1 MTRIGATIEGM
12 TSSSAITA
20 TFCATLVD
28 EWIRCGVQHAVVAP
42 GSRSTPMALAIAARS
57 ELHLHVFHDER
68 SASFAALGIGLSSKS
83 GKLMPAIL
91 LCTSGTAAVEF
102 HAAVVEA
109 HYASVPMLV
118 CTADRPPELQGVGA
132 AQTIDQQNLYGSSTR
147 LFVDA
152 GVADDTVRDK
162 WRQLADEVLSA
173 AIRTDAG
180 PVHLNLPF
188 REPLVGIAD
197 ELPAVINSQVGYAF
211 DDPQTIPQGLIQKL
225 SAMCVGE
232 RGVIVAGNGIDNPQ
246 MVLEL
251 AHRLQWPVFAD
262 SRSGCRVDVANACG
276 ATVVSNADILL
287 RDSETAATYSP
298 LVVLR
303 FGEPPVSKVVNT
315 WLRESKCTYVAVS
328 NSLQLIDPDR
338 IVVEHIVAK
347 ASHVCESLN
356 AHVQQKPATPWVKN
370 WEMMQATCGSI
381 LGSMWN
387 DSSALTEP
395 LVARTLVEAMP
406 QDSNLVLSSSMPVRD
421 VEWFSA
427 PRVGVRVLANR
438 GVNGIDGVVSTA
450 VGVAA
455 ESGKLTALLI
465 GDIALLHDTN
475 GLLNL
480 IQRKVDLK
488 IVVVDNKGGG
498 IFSFLP
504 QSTTLDPQRFEQLF
518 GTPHNVD
525 IGQLVQAHGLPNTTV
540 GTVAQL
546 KGALAQKGSR
556 VIIVNT
562 DRRQNVADHDAVYAA
577 VYAAVAK
584 ALKAE

>member
-1 MTRIGATIEGM
+1 M

-28 EWIRCGVQHAVVAP
+28 EWIRCGVEHAVVAP

-57 ELHLHVFHDER
+57 ELNLHVFHDER

-83 GKLMPAIL
+83 GRSMPAIL

-132 AQTIDQQNLYGSSTR
+132 AQTIDQQNLYGASTR

-152 GVADDTVRDK
+152 GIADDTERDN
-162 WRQLADEVLSA
+162 WRQLAQEVLSA
-173 AIRTDAG
+173 AIQIDAG

-188 REPLVGIAD
+188 REPLVGVVE
-197 ELPAVINSQVGYAF
+197 ELPAAIHSHIESQF
-211 DDPQTIPQGLIQKL
+211 DEPQTISQDLILKL
-225 SAMCVGE
+225 STASGLE
-232 RGVIVAGNGIDNPQ
+232 KGVIVAGNGIDNPK

-251 AHRLQWPVFAD
+251 AQRLQWPIFAD
-262 SRSGCRVDVANACG
+262 SRSGCRVDIGNSYG

-287 RDSETAATYSP
+287 RDPTTAQLNTP
-298 LVVLR
+298 QVILR

-315 WLRESKCTYVAVS
+315 WLRESKCTYLAVS
-328 NSLQLIDPDR
+328 DTLQLIDPDR
-338 IVVEHIVAK
+338 IVSEHVVAR
-347 ASHVCESLN
+347 AAQVCESLN
-356 AHVQQKPATPWVKN
+356 SVVQAKSETSWNKEWARLQTLCSAVLD
-370 WEMMQATCGSI
+370 SI
-381 LGSMWN
+381 WN
-387 DSSALTEP
+387 DSSELTEP
-395 LVARTLVEAMP
+395 AVARTIANVLP
-406 QDSNLVLSSSMPVRD
+406 QDANLVLSSSMPVRD

-427 PRVGVRVLANR
+427 PRCGMRVLSNR

-455 ESGKLTALLI
+455 QSGQFTALLI

-480 IQRKVDLK
+480 IQRKVNLK
-488 IVVVDNKGGG
+488 IVVVDNRGGG

-504 QSTTLDPQRFEQLF
+504 QSTTLDPERFEQLF
-518 GTPHNVD
+518 GTPHAVD
-525 IGQLVQAHGLPNTTV
+525 ISQLVQAHGLPCTTV
-540 GTVAQL
+540 KTVAQL
-546 KGALAQKGSR
+546 KGALGQSGTS

-577 VYAAVAK
+577 VAK
-584 ALKAE
+584 ALTAE

>member
-1 MTRIGATIEGM
+1 
-12 TSSSAITA
+12 
-20 TFCATLVD
+20 
-28 EWIRCGVQHAVVAP
+28 
-42 GSRSTPMALAIAARS
+42 MALAIAARS
-57 ELHLHVFHDER
+57 EVRLHVFHDER

-132 AQTIDQQNLYGSSTR
+132 AQTIDQQNLYGTSTR

-152 GVADDTVRDK
+152 GVADGTMRDS
-162 WRQLADEVLSA
+162 WRQLAQEVLSA
-173 AIRTDAG
+173 AVQTDAG

-188 REPLVGIAD
+188 REPLVGTAE
-197 ELPAVINSQVGYAF
+197 ELPPVIDSSVENLF
-211 DDPQTIPQGLIQKL
+211 DGLQTIPQDIISQDNLKKL
-225 SAMCVGE
+225 TAICVHE
-232 RGVIVAGNGIDNPQ
+232 KGVIIAGNGIDNPH

-262 SRSGCRVDVANACG
+262 SRSGCRMDSGNASG
-276 ATVVSNADILL
+276 ATVVSNADVLL
-287 RDSETAATYSP
+287 RDSETSATYSP
-298 LVVLR
+298 QVVLR
-303 FGEPPVSKVVNT
+303 FGEPPVSKVVNA
-315 WLRESKCTYVAVS
+315 WLRESKCTYVAVCDT
-328 NSLQLIDPDR
+328 LKLIDPDR
-338 IVVEHIVAK
+338 VVNEHVVAK
-347 ASHVCESLN
+347 VSLVCASLN
-356 AHVQQKPATPWVKN
+356 AHVQQKPATSWVAN
-370 WEMMQATCGSI
+370 WEKMQATCDLI
-381 LGSMWN
+381 LGLMWN

-395 LVARTLVEAMP
+395 LVARALVEAMP

-455 ESGKLTALLI
+455 ESGKWTALLI

-480 IQRKVDLK
+480 MQREIDLK

-498 IFSFLP
+498 IFSFLS
-504 QSTTLDPQRFEQLF
+504 QSTTLDPDRFEQLF

-525 IGQLVQAHGLPNTTV
+525 IGQLVQAHGVPRATV

-546 KGALAQKGSR
+546 RDALAQKGSC
-556 VIIVNT
+556 VIIVST
-562 DRRQNVADHDAVYAA
+562 DRRQNVADHDAI
-577 VYAAVAK
+577 YAAVAR

>member
-1 MTRIGATIEGM
+1 
-12 TSSSAITA
+12 
-20 TFCATLVD
+20 
-28 EWIRCGVQHAVVAP
+28 
-42 GSRSTPMALAIAARS
+42 MALAIATRS
-57 ELHLHVFHDER
+57 ELQLHVFHDER
-68 SASFAALGIGLSSKS
+68 SASFAALGIGLSSQS
-83 GKLMPAIL
+83 GRAMPAIL

-109 HYASVPMLV
+109 NYASVPMLV

-132 AQTIDQQNLYGSSTR
+132 AQTIDQQNLYGASAR

-152 GVADDTVRDK
+152 GVADDKRRDN
-162 WRQLADEVLSA
+162 WRKLAQEVLSA
-173 AIRTDAG
+173 AIQTDAG

-188 REPLVGIAD
+188 REPLVGIAE
-197 ELPAVINSQVGYAF
+197 ELPAAIASQVGNAF
-211 DDPQTIPQGLIQKL
+211 DEPQTIPQDVIQKL
-225 SAMCVGE
+225 SAICIGE
-232 RGVIVAGNGIDNPQ
+232 KGVIVAGNGIDNPQ

-262 SRSGCRVDVANACG
+262 SRSGCRVDVGDACG
-276 ATVVSNADILL
+276 ATVISNADILL

-303 FGEPPVSKVVNT
+303 FGDPPVSKVVNT

-328 NSLQLIDPDR
+328 ETRQLIDPDK
-338 IVVEHIVAK
+338 IVVEHVVAK
-347 ASHVCESLN
+347 ASQVCESLN
-356 AHVQQKPATPWVKN
+356 AHVQQKPATSWVTSWTK
-370 WEMMQATCGSI
+370 MQATCSST
-381 LGSMWN
+381 LASMWN
-387 DSSALTEP
+387 DSSELTEP
-395 LVARTLVEAMP
+395 LVARMLVEAMP
-406 QDSNLVLSSSMPVRD
+406 RDSNLVLSSSMPVRD

-450 VGVAA
+450 VGVAT
-455 ESGKLTALLI
+455 ESGKFTALLI

-480 IQRKVDLK
+480 MQREVDLK

-504 QSTTLDPQRFEQLF
+504 QATTLDPQRFEQLF

-540 GTVAQL
+540 KTVAQL
-546 KGALAQKGSR
+546 KSALAQNGSR

-562 DRRQNVADHDAVYAA
+562 DRQQNVADHDAVYAA
-577 VYAAVAK
+577 VAK

>member
-1 MTRIGATIEGM
+1 
-12 TSSSAITA
+12 
-20 TFCATLVD
+20 
-28 EWIRCGVQHAVVAP
+28 
-42 GSRSTPMALAIAARS
+42 MALAIAARS
-57 ELHLHVFHDER
+57 ELQLHVFHDER

-109 HYASVPMLV
+109 NYASVPMLV

-132 AQTIDQQNLYGSSTR
+132 AQTIDQQNLYGASTR

-152 GVADDTVRDK
+152 GVADDTERDN
-162 WRQLADEVLSA
+162 WRQLAQEVLSA
-173 AIRTDAG
+173 AIQTDAG

-188 REPLVGIAD
+188 REPLVGIA
-197 ELPAVINSQVGYAF
+197 EKLPAVIDSQAGNAF
-211 DDPQTIPQGLIQKL
+211 DDPQTIPQDLILKL
-225 SAMCVGE
+225 SAICVGE
-232 RGVIVAGNGIDNPQ
+232 KGVIVAGNGIDNPQ
-246 MVLEL
+246 MVLDL

-262 SRSGCRVDVANACG
+262 SRSGCRVDIGDACG
-276 ATVVSNADILL
+276 ATVVSNANILL
-287 RDSETAATYSP
+287 RDSETAAACSP
-298 LVVLR
+298 QVVLR
-303 FGEPPVSKVVNT
+303 FGEPPVSKVVNA

-328 NSLQLIDPDR
+328 ETLQLIDPDR
-338 IVVEHIVAK
+338 IVDEHVVAK
-347 ASHVCESLN
+347 ASRMCESLN
-356 AHVQQKPATPWVKN
+356 AHVQQKPATSWVTN
-370 WEMMQATCGSI
+370 WAKMQATCSSI

-395 LVARTLVEAMP
+395 LVARALVEAMP

-427 PRVGVRVLANR
+427 PRIGVRVLANR

-455 ESGKLTALLI
+455 ESGKFTALLI

-480 IQRKVDLK
+480 MQRAVDLK
-488 IVVVDNKGGG
+488 IVVIDNKGGG
-498 IFSFLP
+498 IFSFLA
-504 QSTTLDPQRFEQLF
+504 QAATLDPQRFEQLF

-540 GTVAQL
+540 ATVAQL

-577 VYAAVAK
+577 VNTAVAK
-584 ALKAE
+584 ALKVE

>member
-1 MTRIGATIEGM
+1 
-12 TSSSAITA
+12 
-20 TFCATLVD
+20 
-28 EWIRCGVQHAVVAP
+28 
-42 GSRSTPMALAIAARS
+42 MALAIAARS
-57 ELHLHVFHDER
+57 ELQLHVFHDER
-68 SASFAALGIGLSSKS
+68 SASFAALGIGLSSQS

-109 HYASVPMLV
+109 NYASVPMLV

-132 AQTIDQQNLYGSSTR
+132 AQTIDQQNLYGASPR

-152 GVADDTVRDK
+152 GIADDTRRDN
-162 WRQLADEVLSA
+162 WRKLAQEVLGA
-173 AIRTDAG
+173 AVQTDAG

-188 REPLVGIAD
+188 REPLVGIA
-197 ELPAVINSQVGYAF
+197 EKLPAVIDSQIESSSNN
-211 DDPQTIPQGLIQKL
+211 PQTIPQDLILKL
-225 SAMCVGE
+225 SAICVGE
-232 RGVIVAGNGIDNPQ
+232 EGVIVAGNGIDNPH

-251 AHRLQWPVFAD
+251 AHRLQWPVLAD
-262 SRSGCRVDVANACG
+262 SRSGCRVDTEDACG

-287 RDSETAATYSP
+287 RDSETAAACSP
-298 LVVLR
+298 QVVLR
-303 FGEPPVSKVVNT
+303 FGEPPVSKVVNA

-328 NSLQLIDPDR
+328 ETLQLIDPDR
-338 IVVEHIVAK
+338 IVVEHVVAK
-347 ASHVCESLN
+347 ASQVCESLN
-356 AHVQQKPATPWVKN
+356 ALVQKKSATPWVTN
-370 WEMMQATCGSI
+370 WAKMQATCSLI

-395 LVARTLVEAMP
+395 LVARALVEAMP
-406 QDSNLVLSSSMPVRD
+406 QDSNLVLSSSMPIRD
-421 VEWFSA
+421 VEWFSV

-480 IQRKVDLK
+480 MQREVDLK
-488 IVVVDNKGGG
+488 IVVIDNKGGG

-525 IGQLVQAHGLPNTTV
+525 IGQLVQAHGLPNATV
-540 GTVAQL
+540 ETVAQL
-546 KGALAQKGSR
+546 KESLAQQGSR

-577 VYAAVAK
+577 VNTAVAK

>member
-1 MTRIGATIEGM
+1 
-12 TSSSAITA
+12 
-20 TFCATLVD
+20 
-28 EWIRCGVQHAVVAP
+28 
-42 GSRSTPMALAIAARS
+42 MALAIAARS
-57 ELHLHVFHDER
+57 ELQLHVFHDER

-132 AQTIDQQNLYGSSTR
+132 AQTIDQQNLYGASTR

-152 GVADDTVRDK
+152 GIADDTGRDN
-162 WRQLADEVLSA
+162 WRQLAHEVLNA
-173 AIRTDAG
+173 AIQTDAG

-188 REPLVGIAD
+188 REPLVGVAE
-197 ELPAVINSQVGYAF
+197 ELPAVVGSQIESSF
-211 DDPQTIPQGLIQKL
+211 DDPRTISQDLIQKL
-225 SAMCVGE
+225 SALCVGE
-232 RGVIVAGNGIDNPQ
+232 NGVIVAGNGIDNPQ

-262 SRSGCRVDVANACG
+262 SRSGCRVDNGDAYG
-276 ATVVSNADILL
+276 ATVVSNADVLL
-287 RDSETAATYSP
+287 RDSETAGACSP
-298 LVVLR
+298 HVVLR
-303 FGEPPVSKVVNT
+303 FGEPPVSKVVNV

-328 NSLQLIDPDR
+328 DTIKLIDPDR
-338 IVVEHIVAK
+338 IVVEHVVAK
-347 ASHVCESLN
+347 ASQVCTSLI
-356 AHVQQKPATPWVKN
+356 AHVQQKPATSWVTN
-370 WEMMQATCGSI
+370 WAKLQATCDLI

-480 IQRKVDLK
+480 MQRAVDLK
-488 IVVVDNKGGG
+488 IVVVDTKGGG

-525 IGQLVQAHGLPNTTV
+525 IGQLVQAHGLPNATV
-540 GTVAQL
+540 VTVAQL
-546 KGALAQKGSR
+546 RGALAQKGSR

-577 VYAAVAK
+577 VCAAAAK

>member
-1 MTRIGATIEGM
+1 
-12 TSSSAITA
+12 
-20 TFCATLVD
+20 
-28 EWIRCGVQHAVVAP
+28 
-42 GSRSTPMALAIAARS
+42 MALAIAARS
-57 ELHLHVFHDER
+57 ELQLHVFHDER

-109 HYASVPMLV
+109 NYASVPMLV

-132 AQTIDQQNLYGSSTR
+132 AQTIDQQNLYGASTR

-152 GVADDTVRDK
+152 GIADDTRRDD
-162 WRQLADEVLSA
+162 WRQLAHEVLSA

-188 REPLVGIAD
+188 REPLVGIAE
-197 ELPAVINSQVGYAF
+197 ELPAAIASQVGNAF
-211 DDPQTIPQGLIQKL
+211 DDPPSISQDILQKL

-232 RGVIVAGNGIDNPQ
+232 KGVIVAGNGIDNPQ

-262 SRSGCRVDVANACG
+262 SRSGCRVDIGEAHG
-276 ATVVSNADILL
+276 AIVVSNADILL
-287 RDSETAATYSP
+287 RDSQTASACIP
-298 LVVLR
+298 QVVLR

-315 WLRESKCTYVAVS
+315 WLRESKCTYLAVS
-328 NSLQLIDPDR
+328 DTMKLIDPDR
-338 IVVEHIVAK
+338 IVVEHVVAK

-356 AHVQQKPATPWVKN
+356 AHVQQKPATSWVSN
-370 WEMMQATCGSI
+370 WAKLQTTCG
-381 LGSMWN
+381 LTLASMWN
-387 DSSALTEP
+387 DSSPLTEP
-395 LVARTLVEAMP
+395 LVARALVEAMP

-427 PRVGVRVLANR
+427 PRGGVRVLANR

-455 ESGKLTALLI
+455 ESGKSTALLI

-480 IQRKVDLK
+480 MQRAVDLK

-540 GTVAQL
+540 ETVVQL
-546 KGALAQKGSR
+546 KLALAQKGSR

-562 DRRQNVADHDAVYAA
+562 DRRQNVIDHDAIYAA

>member
-1 MTRIGATIEGM
+1 MS
-12 TSSSAITA
+12 SSSAITA

-28 EWIRCGVQHAVVAP
+28 EWIRCGVKHAVVAP

-57 ELHLHVFHDER
+57 ELKLHVFHDER
-68 SASFAALGIGLSSKS
+68 SAAFAALGIGLSSK
-83 GKLMPAIL
+83 GGVPMPAIL

-102 HAAVVEA
+102 HAAVVES

-132 AQTIDQQNLYGSSTR
+132 AQTIDQQNLYGASTR

-152 GVADDTVRDK
+152 GVADDTERDS
-162 WRQLADEVLSA
+162 WRQLAQDVLSA
-173 AIRTDAG
+173 SVQTYSG

-188 REPLVGIAD
+188 REPLVGVA
-197 ELPAVINSQVGYAF
+197 ESLPALIGSYVENDSDEAE
-211 DDPQTIPQGLIQKL
+211 TISLGQMQKL
-225 SAMCVGE
+225 SATCGLE
-232 RGVIVAGNGIDNPQ
+232 KGLIVAGNGIDDPQ

-251 AHRLQWPVFAD
+251 AHRLQWPIFAD
-262 SRSGCRVDVANACG
+262 SRSGCRVDVEDACG

-287 RDSETAATYSP
+287 RDSHIAQTCTP
-298 LVVLR
+298 QVVLR
-303 FGEPPVSKVVNT
+303 FGEPPVSKVVNS
-315 WLRESKCTYVAVS
+315 WIRESKCAYWAVS
-328 NSLQLIDPDR
+328 DTLQLIDPDR
-338 IVVEHIVAK
+338 IVGEHVVAP
-347 ASHVCESLN
+347 ASQVCTALNALVAPSSASAWSTDWARFQAICESTL
-356 AHVQQKPATPWVKN
+356 KSLWSDMS
-370 WEMMQATCGSI
+370 E
-381 LGSMWN
+381 
-387 DSSALTEP
+387 LTEP
-395 LVARTLVEAMP
+395 LVARTLVEALP
-406 QDSNLVLSSSMPVRD
+406 KDANLVLSSSMPVRD

-427 PRVGVRVLANR
+427 PRSGIRVLSNR

-455 ESGKLTALLI
+455 ESGQATALLI

-480 IQRKVDLK
+480 KQRKVDLK

-504 QSTTLDPQRFEQLF
+504 QSTTLEAERFEQLF
-518 GTPHNVD
+518 GTPHDVD
-525 IGQLVQAHGLPNTTV
+525 IEQLVQAHGLPCATV
-540 GTVAQL
+540 QTVAQL
-546 KGALAQKGSR
+546 KKALLQTGSC

-577 VYAAVAK
+577 VAK
-584 ALKAE
+584 ALRAE

>member
-1 MTRIGATIEGM
+1 
-12 TSSSAITA
+12 
-20 TFCATLVD
+20 
-28 EWIRCGVQHAVVAP
+28 
-42 GSRSTPMALAIAARS
+42 MALAIAARS
-57 ELHLHVFHDER
+57 ELKLHVFHDER

-118 CTADRPPELQGVGA
+118 CTADRPPELQGIGA
-132 AQTIDQQNLYGSSTR
+132 AQTIDQQNLYGSSAR

-152 GVADDTVRDK
+152 GVADDAVRDK
-162 WRQLADEVLSA
+162 WRPLAAEVLSA

-188 REPLVGIAD
+188 REPLVGVA
-197 ELPAVINSQVGYAF
+197 EALPAVIASQNGNTI
-211 DDPQTIPQGLIQKL
+211 DDPQTISQDVLEKL
-225 SAMCVGE
+225 SAICVGE
-232 RGVIVAGNGIDNPQ
+232 KGVIVAGNGIDNPK

-262 SRSGCRVDVANACG
+262 SRSGCRVDVDDAQG
-276 ATVVSNADILL
+276 AIVVSNADILL
-287 RDSETAATYSP
+287 RDSETATTYSP

-315 WLRESKCTYVAVS
+315 WLRESKCTYVAAS
-328 NSLQLIDPDR
+328 DTIKLIDPDR
-338 IVVEHIVAK
+338 IVVEHVVAK
-347 ASHVCESLN
+347 TSQVCESLN
-356 AHVQQKPATPWVKN
+356 AHVQQKPATSWVTSWAKL
-370 WEMMQATCGSI
+370 QATCSSI

-387 DSSALTEP
+387 DSSPLTEP
-395 LVARTLVEAMP
+395 LVARALVEAMP

-427 PRVGVRVLANR
+427 PRVGIRVLANR

-480 IQRKVDLK
+480 MQREVDLK

-504 QSTTLDPQRFEQLF
+504 QSTTLEPQRFEQLF

-540 GTVAQL
+540 KTVAQL

-562 DRRQNVADHDAVYAA
+562 DRRQNIADHDA

>member
-1 MTRIGATIEGM
+1 M

-28 EWIRCGVQHAVVAP
+28 EWIRCGVEHAVVAP

-57 ELHLHVFHDER
+57 ELQLHVFHDER

-109 HYASVPMLV
+109 NYASVPMLV

-132 AQTIDQQNLYGSSTR
+132 AQTIDQQNLYGASTR

-152 GVADDTVRDK
+152 GIADDTRRDD
-162 WRQLADEVLSA
+162 WRQLAHEVLSA

-188 REPLVGIAD
+188 REPLVGIAE
-197 ELPAVINSQVGYAF
+197 ELPAAIASQVGNAF
-211 DDPQTIPQGLIQKL
+211 DDPPSISQDILQKL

-232 RGVIVAGNGIDNPQ
+232 KGVIVAGNGIDNPQ

-262 SRSGCRVDVANACG
+262 SRSGCRVDIGEAHG
-276 ATVVSNADILL
+276 AIVVSNADILL
-287 RDSETAATYSP
+287 RDSQTASACIP
-298 LVVLR
+298 QVVLR

-315 WLRESKCTYVAVS
+315 WLRESKCTYLAVS
-328 NSLQLIDPDR
+328 DTMKLIDPDR
-338 IVVEHIVAK
+338 IVVEHVVAK

-356 AHVQQKPATPWVKN
+356 AHVQQKPATSWVSN
-370 WEMMQATCGSI
+370 WAKLQTTCG
-381 LGSMWN
+381 LTLASMWN
-387 DSSALTEP
+387 DSSPLTEP
-395 LVARTLVEAMP
+395 LVARALVEAMP

-427 PRVGVRVLANR
+427 PRGGVRVLANR

-455 ESGKLTALLI
+455 ESGKFTALLI

-480 IQRKVDLK
+480 MQRAVDLK

-540 GTVAQL
+540 ETVVQL
-546 KGALAQKGSR
+546 KLALAQKGSR

-562 DRRQNVADHDAVYAA
+562 DRRQNVIDHDAIYAA

>member
-1 MTRIGATIEGM
+1 
-12 TSSSAITA
+12 
-20 TFCATLVD
+20 
-28 EWIRCGVQHAVVAP
+28 
-42 GSRSTPMALAIAARS
+42 MALAIAARS
-57 ELHLHVFHDER
+57 ELRLHVFHDER

-109 HYASVPMLV
+109 NYASVPMLV

-132 AQTIDQQNLYGSSTR
+132 AQTIDQQNLYGTSTR

-152 GVADDTVRDK
+152 GIADDTRRDN
-162 WRQLADEVLSA
+162 WRKLAQEVLSA
-173 AIRTDAG
+173 AVQTDAG

-188 REPLVGIAD
+188 REPLVGIAE
-197 ELPAVINSQVGYAF
+197 ELPAVINSQVGNAF
-211 DDPQTIPQGLIQKL
+211 YELQTIPQDLIQKL
-225 SAMCVGE
+225 SAICVGE
-232 RGVIVAGNGIDNPQ
+232 KGVIVAGNGIDNPQ
-246 MVLEL
+246 MVLDL
-251 AHRLQWPVFAD
+251 AHRLQWPVLAD
-262 SRSGCRVDVANACG
+262 SRSGCRVDIGEAHG
-276 ATVVSNADILL
+276 ATVVSNADVLL
-287 RDSETAATYSP
+287 RDSEMAAACSP
-298 LVVLR
+298 QVVLR

-328 NSLQLIDPDR
+328 ETLQLIDPDR
-338 IVVEHIVAK
+338 IVVEHVVAK
-347 ASHVCESLN
+347 ASHLCESLN
-356 AHVQQKPATPWVKN
+356 AHVQQKPATSWVEN
-370 WEMMQATCGSI
+370 WEMMQATCSSI

-395 LVARTLVEAMP
+395 LVARALVEAMP
-406 QDSNLVLSSSMPVRD
+406 QASNLVLSSSMPVRD

-427 PRVGVRVLANR
+427 PRIGVRVLANR

-455 ESGKLTALLI
+455 ERGKFTALLI

-480 IQRKVDLK
+480 MQREVDLK
-488 IVVVDNKGGG
+488 IVVIDNKGGG
-498 IFSFLP
+498 IFSFLA
-504 QSTTLDPQRFEQLF
+504 QAATLDPQRFEQLF

-525 IGQLVQAHGLPNTTV
+525 IGQLVQAHGLPNTTIA
-540 GTVAQL
+540 TVAQL

-577 VYAAVAK
+577 VNTAVAK

>member
-1 MTRIGATIEGM
+1 
-12 TSSSAITA
+12 
-20 TFCATLVD
+20 
-28 EWIRCGVQHAVVAP
+28 
-42 GSRSTPMALAIAARS
+42 MALAIAARS
-57 ELHLHVFHDER
+57 ELRLHVFHDER

-109 HYASVPMLV
+109 NYASVPMLV

-132 AQTIDQQNLYGSSTR
+132 AQTIDQQNLYGASTR

-152 GVADDTVRDK
+152 GIADDTRRDD
-162 WRQLADEVLSA
+162 WRQLAQEVLGA
-173 AIRTDAG
+173 AVQTDAG

-188 REPLVGIAD
+188 REPLVGVA
-197 ELPAVINSQVGYAF
+197 EALPAVIASQVGNAF
-211 DDPQTIPQGLIQKL
+211 DDPQTISQDLIQKL
-225 SAMCVGE
+225 SAICVGE
-232 RGVIVAGNGIDNPQ
+232 KGVIVAGNGIDNPQ

-251 AHRLQWPVFAD
+251 AHRLQWPVLAD
-262 SRSGCRVDVANACG
+262 SRSGCRVDIGEAHG

-287 RDSETAATYSP
+287 RDSQTASACSP
-298 LVVLR
+298 QVVLR
-303 FGEPPVSKVVNT
+303 FGEPPVSKVVNA

-328 NSLQLIDPDR
+328 DTIKLIDPDR
-338 IVVEHIVAK
+338 IVVEHVVAK

-356 AHVQQKPATPWVKN
+356 AHTQQHAATSWVTN
-370 WEMMQATCGSI
+370 WAKLQAACSTI

-387 DSSALTEP
+387 ESSELSEP

-427 PRVGVRVLANR
+427 PRSGVRVLANR

-455 ESGKLTALLI
+455 ESGQITALLI

-480 IQRKVDLK
+480 MQRKVDLK
-488 IVVVDNKGGG
+488 IVVIDNRGGG

-504 QSTTLDPQRFEQLF
+504 QAITLDPQRFEQLF

-525 IGQLVQAHGLPNTTV
+525 IGQLVQAHGLPNAIV
-540 GTVAQL
+540 KTVAQL
-546 KGALAQKGSR
+546 KAAIAQKGSR
-556 VIIVNT
+556 VIIANT
-562 DRRQNVADHDAVYAA
+562 DRLQNVADHDAI
-577 VYAAVAK
+577 YAAVAE
-584 ALKAE
+584 ALKGE

>member
-1 MTRIGATIEGM
+1 M

-28 EWIRCGVQHAVVAP
+28 EWIRCGVEHAVVAP

-57 ELHLHVFHDER
+57 ELNLHVFHDER

-83 GKLMPAIL
+83 GRSMPAIL

-132 AQTIDQQNLYGSSTR
+132 AQTIDQQNLYGASTR

-152 GVADDTVRDK
+152 GIADDTERDN
-162 WRQLADEVLSA
+162 WRQLAQEVLSA
-173 AIRTDAG
+173 AIQIDAG

-188 REPLVGIAD
+188 REPLVGVVE
-197 ELPAVINSQVGYAF
+197 ELPAAIHSHIESQF
-211 DDPQTIPQGLIQKL
+211 DEPQTISQDLILKL
-225 SAMCVGE
+225 STASGLE
-232 RGVIVAGNGIDNPQ
+232 KGVIVAGNGIDNPK

-251 AHRLQWPVFAD
+251 AQRLQWPIFAD
-262 SRSGCRVDVANACG
+262 SRSGCRVDIGNSYG

-287 RDSETAATYSP
+287 RDPTTAQSNTP
-298 LVVLR
+298 QVILR

-315 WLRESKCTYVAVS
+315 WLRESKCTYLAVS
-328 NSLQLIDPDR
+328 DTLQLIDPDR
-338 IVVEHIVAK
+338 IVSEHVVAR
-347 ASHVCESLN
+347 ASQVCESLN
-356 AHVQQKPATPWVKN
+356 SVVQAKSETSWNKEWARLQTLCSAVLD
-370 WEMMQATCGSI
+370 SI
-381 LGSMWN
+381 WN
-387 DSSALTEP
+387 DSSELTEP
-395 LVARTLVEAMP
+395 LVARTIANVLP
-406 QDSNLVLSSSMPVRD
+406 QDANLVLSSSMPVRD

-427 PRVGVRVLANR
+427 PRCGMRVLSNR

-455 ESGKLTALLI
+455 QSGQFTALLI

-480 IQRKVDLK
+480 IQRKVNLK
-488 IVVVDNKGGG
+488 IVVVDNRGGG

-504 QSTTLDPQRFEQLF
+504 QSTTLDPERFEQLF
-518 GTPHNVD
+518 GTPHAVD
-525 IGQLVQAHGLPNTTV
+525 ISQLVQAHGLPCTTV
-540 GTVAQL
+540 KTVAQL
-546 KGALAQKGSR
+546 KGALGQSGTS

-562 DRRQNVADHDAVYAA
+562 DRLQNVADHDAVYAA
-577 VYAAVAK
+577 VAK
-584 ALKAE
+584 ALTAE

>member
-1 MTRIGATIEGM
+1 
-12 TSSSAITA
+12 
-20 TFCATLVD
+20 
-28 EWIRCGVQHAVVAP
+28 
-42 GSRSTPMALAIAARS
+42 MALAIAARS
-57 ELHLHVFHDER
+57 ELQLHVFHDER

-109 HYASVPMLV
+109 HYAFVPMLV

-132 AQTIDQQNLYGSSTR
+132 AQTIDQQNLYGASTR

-152 GVADDTVRDK
+152 GIADDTGRDN
-162 WRQLADEVLSA
+162 WRKLAHEVLSA
-173 AIRTDAG
+173 AVQTDAG

-188 REPLVGIAD
+188 REPLVGVAE
-197 ELPAVINSQVGYAF
+197 ELPTVIGSRVENLS
-211 DDPQTIPQGLIQKL
+211 DDSQTISQDLIQKL
-225 SAMCVGE
+225 SAICVGE
-232 RGVIVAGNGIDNPQ
+232 KGVIVAGNGIDNPR

-262 SRSGCRVDVANACG
+262 SRSGCRVDIGDAYG

-298 LVVLR
+298 QVVLR
-303 FGEPPVSKVVNT
+303 FGEPPVSKVVNA

-328 NSLQLIDPDR
+328 ETLQLIDPDR
-338 IVVEHIVAK
+338 IVVEHVVAK
-347 ASHVCESLN
+347 ASQVCASLN
-356 AHVQQKPATPWVKN
+356 AHVQQKPATSWVTN
-370 WEMMQATCGSI
+370 WAKLQATCDLI

-395 LVARTLVEAMP
+395 LVARALVEAMP

-455 ESGKLTALLI
+455 ESGRLTALLI

-480 IQRKVDLK
+480 MQREVDLK

-525 IGQLVQAHGLPNTTV
+525 IGQLVQAHGLPNATV
-540 GTVAQL
+540 KTVAQL

-577 VYAAVAK
+577 VAK

>member
-1 MTRIGATIEGM
+1 MS
-12 TSSSAITA
+12 SSSAITA

-28 EWIRCGVQHAVVAP
+28 EWIRCGVKHAVVAP

-57 ELHLHVFHDER
+57 ELKLHIFHDER
-68 SASFAALGIGLSSKS
+68 SAAFAALGIGLSSK
-83 GKLMPAIL
+83 GGVPMPAIL

-102 HAAVVEA
+102 HAAVVES

-132 AQTIDQQNLYGSSTR
+132 AQTIDQQNLYGASTR

-152 GVADDTVRDK
+152 GVADDTERDS
-162 WRQLADEVLSA
+162 WRQLAQDVLSA
-173 AIRTDAG
+173 SVQTYSG

-188 REPLVGIAD
+188 REPLVGVA
-197 ELPAVINSQVGYAF
+197 ESLPALIGSYVENDSDEAE
-211 DDPQTIPQGLIQKL
+211 TISLGQMQKL
-225 SAMCVGE
+225 SASCGLE
-232 RGVIVAGNGIDNPQ
+232 KGIIVAGNGIDDPQ

-251 AHRLQWPVFAD
+251 AHRLQWPIFAD
-262 SRSGCRVDVANACG
+262 SRSGCRVDVEDACG

-287 RDSETAATYSP
+287 RDSHIAQTCTP
-298 LVVLR
+298 QVVLR
-303 FGEPPVSKVVNT
+303 FGEPPVSKVVNS
-315 WLRESKCTYVAVS
+315 WIRESKCAYWAVS
-328 NSLQLIDPDR
+328 DTLQLIDPDR
-338 IVVEHIVAK
+338 IVGEHVVAP
-347 ASHVCESLN
+347 ASQVCTALNALVAPSSASAWSTDWARFQAICESTL
-356 AHVQQKPATPWVKN
+356 KSLWSDMS
-370 WEMMQATCGSI
+370 E
-381 LGSMWN
+381 
-387 DSSALTEP
+387 LTEP
-395 LVARTLVEAMP
+395 LVARTLVEALP
-406 QDSNLVLSSSMPVRD
+406 KDANLVLSSSMPVRD

-427 PRVGVRVLANR
+427 PRSGIRVLSNR

-455 ESGKLTALLI
+455 ESGQATALLI

-480 IQRKVDLK
+480 KQRKVDLK

-504 QSTTLDPQRFEQLF
+504 QSTTLEAERFEQLF
-518 GTPHNVD
+518 GTPHDVD
-525 IGQLVQAHGLPNTTV
+525 IEQLVQAHGLPCATV
-540 GTVAQL
+540 KTVAQL
-546 KGALAQKGSR
+546 KKALLQTGSC

-577 VYAAVAK
+577 VAK
-584 ALKAE
+584 ALRAE

>member
-1 MTRIGATIEGM
+1 
-12 TSSSAITA
+12 
-20 TFCATLVD
+20 
-28 EWIRCGVQHAVVAP
+28 
-42 GSRSTPMALAIAARS
+42 MALAIAARS
-57 ELHLHVFHDER
+57 ELQLHVFHDER

-109 HYASVPMLV
+109 NYASVPMLV

-132 AQTIDQQNLYGSSTR
+132 AQTIDQQNLYGASTR

-152 GVADDTVRDK
+152 GIADDTRRDN
-162 WRQLADEVLSA
+162 WRQLAHKVLSA
-173 AIRTDAG
+173 AIQTDAG

-188 REPLVGIAD
+188 REPLVGIAE
-197 ELPAVINSQVGYAF
+197 ELPAANASQVGNAF
-211 DDPQTIPQGLIQKL
+211 DDPPSISQDILQKL

-232 RGVIVAGNGIDNPQ
+232 KGVIVAGNGIDNPQ

-262 SRSGCRVDVANACG
+262 SRSGCRVDIGEAHG
-276 ATVVSNADILL
+276 AIVVSNADILL
-287 RDSETAATYSP
+287 RDSQTASACIP
-298 LVVLR
+298 QVVLR

-315 WLRESKCTYVAVS
+315 WLRESKCTYLAVS
-328 NSLQLIDPDR
+328 DTMKLIDPDR
-338 IVVEHIVAK
+338 IVVEHVVAK

-356 AHVQQKPATPWVKN
+356 AHVQQKPATSWVSN
-370 WEMMQATCGSI
+370 WAKLQTTCG
-381 LGSMWN
+381 LTLASMWN
-387 DSSALTEP
+387 DSSPLTEP
-395 LVARTLVEAMP
+395 LVARALMEAMP

-427 PRVGVRVLANR
+427 PRGGVRVLANR

-455 ESGKLTALLI
+455 ESGKFTALLI

-480 IQRKVDLK
+480 MQRAVDLK

-540 GTVAQL
+540 ETVVQL
-546 KGALAQKGSR
+546 KLALAQKGSR

-562 DRRQNVADHDAVYAA
+562 DRRQNVIDHDAIYAA

>member
-1 MTRIGATIEGM
+1 
-12 TSSSAITA
+12 
-20 TFCATLVD
+20 
-28 EWIRCGVQHAVVAP
+28 
-42 GSRSTPMALAIAARS
+42 MALAIAARS
-57 ELHLHVFHDER
+57 ELQLHVFHDER

-109 HYASVPMLV
+109 NYASVPMLV

-132 AQTIDQQNLYGSSTR
+132 AQTIDQQNLYGASTR

-152 GVADDTVRDK
+152 GIADDTRRDN
-162 WRQLADEVLSA
+162 WRQLAHKVLSA
-173 AIRTDAG
+173 AIQTDAG

-188 REPLVGIAD
+188 REPLVGIAE
-197 ELPAVINSQVGYAF
+197 ELPAAIASQVGNAF
-211 DDPQTIPQGLIQKL
+211 DDPPSISQDILQKL

-232 RGVIVAGNGIDNPQ
+232 KGVIVAGNGIDNPQ

-262 SRSGCRVDVANACG
+262 SRSGCRVDIGEAHG
-276 ATVVSNADILL
+276 AIVVSNADILL
-287 RDSETAATYSP
+287 RDSQTASACIP
-298 LVVLR
+298 QVVLR

-315 WLRESKCTYVAVS
+315 WLRESKCTYLAVS
-328 NSLQLIDPDR
+328 DTMKLIDPDR
-338 IVVEHIVAK
+338 IVVEHVVAK

-356 AHVQQKPATPWVKN
+356 AHVQQKPATSWVSN
-370 WEMMQATCGSI
+370 WAKLQTTCG
-381 LGSMWN
+381 LTLASMWN
-387 DSSALTEP
+387 DSSPLTEP
-395 LVARTLVEAMP
+395 LVARALMEAMP

-427 PRVGVRVLANR
+427 PRGGVRVLANR

-455 ESGKLTALLI
+455 ESGKFTALLI

-480 IQRKVDLK
+480 MQRAVDLK

-540 GTVAQL
+540 ETVVQL
-546 KGALAQKGSR
+546 KLALAQKGSR

-562 DRRQNVADHDAVYAA
+562 DRRQNVIDHDAIYAA

>member
-1 MTRIGATIEGM
+1 
-12 TSSSAITA
+12 
-20 TFCATLVD
+20 
-28 EWIRCGVQHAVVAP
+28 
-42 GSRSTPMALAIAARS
+42 MALAIAARS
-57 ELHLHVFHDER
+57 ELQLHVFHDER

-132 AQTIDQQNLYGSSTR
+132 AQTIDQQNLYGASTR

-152 GVADDTVRDK
+152 GIADDTRRDD
-162 WRQLADEVLSA
+162 WRQLAHEVLSA

-188 REPLVGIAD
+188 REPLVGIAE
-197 ELPAVINSQVGYAF
+197 ELPAAIASQVGNAF
-211 DDPQTIPQGLIQKL
+211 DDPPSISQDILQKL

-232 RGVIVAGNGIDNPQ
+232 KGVIVAGNGIDNPQ

-262 SRSGCRVDVANACG
+262 SRSGCRVDIGEAHG
-276 ATVVSNADILL
+276 AIVVSNADILL
-287 RDSETAATYSP
+287 RDSQTASACTP
-298 LVVLR
+298 QVVLR

-315 WLRESKCTYVAVS
+315 WLRESKCTYLAVS
-328 NSLQLIDPDR
+328 DTMKLIDPDR
-338 IVVEHIVAK
+338 IVVEHVVAK

-356 AHVQQKPATPWVKN
+356 AHVQQKPATSWVSN
-370 WEMMQATCGSI
+370 WAKLQTTCG
-381 LGSMWN
+381 LTLASMWN
-387 DSSALTEP
+387 DSSPLTEP
-395 LVARTLVEAMP
+395 LVARALVEAMP

-427 PRVGVRVLANR
+427 PRGGVRVLANR

-455 ESGKLTALLI
+455 ESGKFTALLI

-480 IQRKVDLK
+480 MQRAVDLK

-540 GTVAQL
+540 ETVVQL
-546 KGALAQKGSR
+546 KLALAQKGSR

-562 DRRQNVADHDAVYAA
+562 DRRQNVIDHDAIYAA

>member
-1 MTRIGATIEGM
+1 MS
-12 TSSSAITA
+12 SSSAITA

-28 EWIRCGVQHAVVAP
+28 EWIRCGVKHAVVAP

-57 ELHLHVFHDER
+57 ELKLHIFHDER
-68 SASFAALGIGLSSKS
+68 SAAFAALGIGLSSK
-83 GKLMPAIL
+83 GGVPMPAIL

-102 HAAVVEA
+102 HAAVVES

-132 AQTIDQQNLYGSSTR
+132 AQTIDQQNLYGASTR

-152 GVADDTVRDK
+152 GVADDTERDS
-162 WRQLADEVLSA
+162 WRQLAQDVLSA
-173 AIRTDAG
+173 SVQTYSG

-188 REPLVGIAD
+188 REPLVGVA
-197 ELPAVINSQVGYAF
+197 ESLPALIGSYVENDSDEAE
-211 DDPQTIPQGLIQKL
+211 TISLGQMQKL
-225 SAMCVGE
+225 SASCGLE
-232 RGVIVAGNGIDNPQ
+232 KGLIVAGNGIDDPQ

-251 AHRLQWPVFAD
+251 AHRLQWPIFAD
-262 SRSGCRVDVANACG
+262 SRSGCRVDVEDACG

-287 RDSETAATYSP
+287 RDSHIAQTCTP
-298 LVVLR
+298 QVVLR
-303 FGEPPVSKVVNT
+303 FGEPPVSKVVNS
-315 WLRESKCTYVAVS
+315 WIRESKCAYWAVS
-328 NSLQLIDPDR
+328 DTLQLIDPDR
-338 IVVEHIVAK
+338 IVGEHVVAP
-347 ASHVCESLN
+347 ASQVCRSLN
-356 AHVQQKPATPWVKN
+356 ALVAP
-370 WEMMQATCGSI
+370 
-381 LGSMWN
+381 
-387 DSSALTEP
+387 SSASAWSTDWARFQAICESTLKSLWSDMSELTEP
-395 LVARTLVEAMP
+395 LVARTLVEALP
-406 QDSNLVLSSSMPVRD
+406 KDANLVLSSSMPVRD

-427 PRVGVRVLANR
+427 PRSGIRVLSNR

-455 ESGKLTALLI
+455 ESGQATALLI

-480 IQRKVDLK
+480 KQRKVDLK

-504 QSTTLDPQRFEQLF
+504 QSTTLEAERFEQLF
-518 GTPHNVD
+518 GTPHDVD
-525 IGQLVQAHGLPNTTV
+525 IEQLVQAHGLPCATV
-540 GTVAQL
+540 QTVAQL
-546 KGALAQKGSR
+546 KKALLQTGSC

-577 VYAAVAK
+577 VAK
-584 ALKAE
+584 ALRAE

>member
-1 MTRIGATIEGM
+1 
-12 TSSSAITA
+12 
-20 TFCATLVD
+20 
-28 EWIRCGVQHAVVAP
+28 
-42 GSRSTPMALAIAARS
+42 MALAIAARS
-57 ELHLHVFHDER
+57 ELSLHVFHDER
-68 SASFAALGIGLSSKS
+68 SASFAALGIGLSSKNGRS
-83 GKLMPAIL
+83 MPAIL

-132 AQTIDQQNLYGSSTR
+132 AQTIDQQNLYGASTR

-152 GVADDTVRDK
+152 GIADDTRRDD
-162 WRQLADEVLSA
+162 WRQLAQEVLSA
-173 AIRTDAG
+173 AIQTDAG

-188 REPLVGIAD
+188 REPLVGVA
-197 ELPAVINSQVGYAF
+197 EALPAAIASQDGNDF
-211 DDPQTIPQGLIQKL
+211 DDPQTISQDILEKL
-225 SAMCVGE
+225 SAICVAE
-232 RGVIVAGNGIDNPQ
+232 KGVIVAGNGIDNPQ
-246 MVLEL
+246 KVLEL
-251 AHRLQWPVFAD
+251 AHCLQWPVFAD
-262 SRSGCRVDVANACG
+262 SRSGCRVDVADACG

-287 RDSETAATYSP
+287 RDSGTATACSP
-298 LVVLR
+298 QVVLR

-315 WLRESKCTYVAVS
+315 WLRESNCTYVAVS
-328 NSLQLIDPDR
+328 ETLQLIDPDR
-338 IVVEHIVAK
+338 IVVEHVVAK
-347 ASHVCESLN
+347 VSQVCESLRV
-356 AHVQQKPATPWVKN
+356 HVQQKPATSWVAN
-370 WEMMQATCGSI
+370 WAKMQATCSSI
-381 LGSMWN
+381 LGSMWT
-387 DSSALTEP
+387 DSSELTEP

-406 QDSNLVLSSSMPVRD
+406 QDSDLVLSSSMPVRD

-438 GVNGIDGVVSTA
+438 GANGIDGVVSTA
-450 VGVAA
+450 VGVAT
-455 ESGKLTALLI
+455 ESGKVTALLI

-480 IQRKVDLK
+480 MQRAVDLK

-525 IGQLVQAHGLPNTTV
+525 IGQLVQAHGLPHTTV
-540 GTVAQL
+540 KTVAQL
-546 KGALAQKGSR
+546 KGALTQRGSR

-562 DRRQNVADHDAVYAA
+562 DRRQNVIDHDAIYAA

-584 ALKAE
+584 ALTAE

>member
-1 MTRIGATIEGM
+1 
-12 TSSSAITA
+12 
-20 TFCATLVD
+20 
-28 EWIRCGVQHAVVAP
+28 
-42 GSRSTPMALAIAARS
+42 MALAIAARS
-57 ELHLHVFHDER
+57 ELQLHVFHDER

-109 HYASVPMLV
+109 NYASVPMLV

-132 AQTIDQQNLYGSSTR
+132 AQTIDQQNLYGASTR

-152 GVADDTVRDK
+152 GIADDTRRDD
-162 WRQLADEVLSA
+162 WRQLAHEVLSA

-188 REPLVGIAD
+188 REPLVGIAE
-197 ELPAVINSQVGYAF
+197 ELPAAIASQVGNAF
-211 DDPQTIPQGLIQKL
+211 DDPPSISQDILQKL

-232 RGVIVAGNGIDNPQ
+232 KGVIVAGNGIDNPQ

-262 SRSGCRVDVANACG
+262 SRSGCRVDIGEAHG
-276 ATVVSNADILL
+276 AIVVSNADILL
-287 RDSETAATYSP
+287 RDSQTASACIP
-298 LVVLR
+298 QVVLR

-315 WLRESKCTYVAVS
+315 WLRESKCTYLAVS
-328 NSLQLIDPDR
+328 DTMKLIDPDR
-338 IVVEHIVAK
+338 IVVEHVVAK

-356 AHVQQKPATPWVKN
+356 AHVQQKPATSWVTN
-370 WEMMQATCGSI
+370 WEKLQATCDLV

-395 LVARTLVEAMP
+395 LVARTLVEVMP

-455 ESGKLTALLI
+455 ENGKFTALLI

-480 IQRKVDLK
+480 MQRAVDLK

-540 GTVAQL
+540 KTVAQL
-546 KGALAQKGSR
+546 KGALAQNGSR
-556 VIIVNT
+556 VIIINT
-562 DRRQNVADHDAVYAA
+562 DRRQNVIDHDAIYAA

>member
-1 MTRIGATIEGM
+1 MS
-12 TSSSAITA
+12 SSSAITA

-28 EWIRCGVQHAVVAP
+28 EWIRCGVKHAVVAP

-57 ELHLHVFHDER
+57 ELKLHVFHDER
-68 SASFAALGIGLSSKS
+68 SAAFAALGIGLSSKGGVS
-83 GKLMPAIL
+83 MPAIL

-102 HAAVVEA
+102 HAAVVES

-132 AQTIDQQNLYGSSTR
+132 AQTIDQQNLYGASTR

-152 GVADDTVRDK
+152 GVADDTERDS
-162 WRQLADEVLSA
+162 WRQLAQDVLSA
-173 AIRTDAG
+173 SVQTYSG

-188 REPLVGIAD
+188 REPLVGVA
-197 ELPAVINSQVGYAF
+197 ESLPALIGSHVESESDEAE
-211 DDPQTIPQGLIQKL
+211 TISLGQMQKL
-225 SAMCVGE
+225 SATCGLE
-232 RGVIVAGNGIDNPQ
+232 KGLIVAGNGIDDPQ

-251 AHRLQWPVFAD
+251 AHRLQWPIFAD
-262 SRSGCRVDVANACG
+262 SRSGCRVDVEDACG

-287 RDSETAATYSP
+287 RDSHIAQTCTP
-298 LVVLR
+298 QVVLR
-303 FGEPPVSKVVNT
+303 FGEPPVSKVVNS
-315 WLRESKCTYVAVS
+315 WIRESKCVYWAVS
-328 NSLQLIDPDR
+328 DTLQLIDPDR
-338 IVVEHIVAK
+338 IVGEHVVAP
-347 ASHVCESLN
+347 ASQVCISLN
-356 AHVQQKPATPWVKN
+356 ALVAPSSASAWSTDWARL
-370 WEMMQATCGSI
+370 QAICGST
-381 LGSMWN
+381 LNSLWS
-387 DSSALTEP
+387 DASELTEP
-395 LVARTLVEAMP
+395 SVARTLVEALP
-406 QDSNLVLSSSMPVRD
+406 KDANLVLSSSMPVRD

-427 PRVGVRVLANR
+427 PRSGIRVLSNR

-455 ESGKLTALLI
+455 ESGQATALLI

-480 IQRKVDLK
+480 KQRKVDLK

-504 QSTTLDPQRFEQLF
+504 QSTTLEAERFEQLF
-518 GTPHNVD
+518 GTPHDVD
-525 IGQLVQAHGLPNTTV
+525 IEQLVQAHGLPCATV
-540 GTVAQL
+540 QTVAQL
-546 KGALAQKGSR
+546 KKALLRTGSC

-577 VYAAVAK
+577 VAK
-584 ALKAE
+584 ALRAE

>member
-1 MTRIGATIEGM
+1 
-12 TSSSAITA
+12 
-20 TFCATLVD
+20 
-28 EWIRCGVQHAVVAP
+28 
-42 GSRSTPMALAIAARS
+42 MALAIAARS
-57 ELHLHVFHDER
+57 ELQLHVFHDER

-109 HYASVPMLV
+109 NYASVPMLV

-132 AQTIDQQNLYGSSTR
+132 AQTIDQQNLYGASTR

-152 GVADDTVRDK
+152 GIADDTRRDD
-162 WRQLADEVLSA
+162 WRQLAHEVLSA

-188 REPLVGIAD
+188 REPLVGIAE
-197 ELPAVINSQVGYAF
+197 ELPAAIASQVGNAF
-211 DDPQTIPQGLIQKL
+211 DDPPSISQDILQKL

-232 RGVIVAGNGIDNPQ
+232 KGVIVAGNGIDNPQ

-262 SRSGCRVDVANACG
+262 SRSGCRVDIGEAHG
-276 ATVVSNADILL
+276 AIVVSNADILL
-287 RDSETAATYSP
+287 RDSQTASACIP
-298 LVVLR
+298 QVVLR

-315 WLRESKCTYVAVS
+315 WLRESKCTYLAVS
-328 NSLQLIDPDR
+328 DTMKLIDPDR
-338 IVVEHIVAK
+338 IVVEHVVAK

-356 AHVQQKPATPWVKN
+356 AHVQQKPATSWVSN
-370 WEMMQATCGSI
+370 WAKLQTTCG
-381 LGSMWN
+381 LTLASMWN
-387 DSSALTEP
+387 DSSPLTEP
-395 LVARTLVEAMP
+395 LVARALMEAMP

-427 PRVGVRVLANR
+427 PRGGVRVLANR

-455 ESGKLTALLI
+455 ESGKFTALLI

-480 IQRKVDLK
+480 MQREVDLK

-540 GTVAQL
+540 ETVVQL
-546 KGALAQKGSR
+546 KLALAQKGSR

-562 DRRQNVADHDAVYAA
+562 DRRQNVIDHDAIYAA

>member
-1 MTRIGATIEGM
+1 MS
-12 TSSSAITA
+12 SSSAITA

-28 EWIRCGVQHAVVAP
+28 EWIRCGVKHAVVAP

-57 ELHLHVFHDER
+57 ELKLHVFHDER
-68 SASFAALGIGLSSKS
+68 SAAFAALGIGLSSKGGAS
-83 GKLMPAIL
+83 MPAIL

-102 HAAVVEA
+102 HAAVVES

-132 AQTIDQQNLYGSSTR
+132 AQTIDQQNLYGASTR

-152 GVADDTVRDK
+152 GVADDTERDS
-162 WRQLADEVLSA
+162 WRQLAQDVLSA
-173 AIRTDAG
+173 SVQTYSG

-188 REPLVGIAD
+188 REPLVGVA
-197 ELPAVINSQVGYAF
+197 ESLPALIGSHLDNESDEVE
-211 DDPQTIPQGLIQKL
+211 TISLGQMQKL
-225 SAMCVGE
+225 SATCGLE
-232 RGVIVAGNGIDNPQ
+232 KGIIVAGNGIDDPQ

-251 AHRLQWPVFAD
+251 AHRLQWPIFAD
-262 SRSGCRVDVANACG
+262 SRSGCRVDVEDACG

-287 RDSETAATYSP
+287 RDPHIAQTCTP
-298 LVVLR
+298 QVVLR
-303 FGEPPVSKVVNT
+303 FGEPPVSKVVNS
-315 WLRESKCTYVAVS
+315 WIRESKCAYWAVS
-328 NSLQLIDPDR
+328 DTLQLIDPDR
-338 IVVEHIVAK
+338 IVGEHVVAP
-347 ASHVCESLN
+347 ASQVCRSLN
-356 AHVQQKPATPWVKN
+356 ALVAP
-370 WEMMQATCGSI
+370 
-381 LGSMWN
+381 
-387 DSSALTEP
+387 SSASAWSTDWARFQAICESTLKSLWSDMSELTEP
-395 LVARTLVEAMP
+395 LVARTLVEALP
-406 QDSNLVLSSSMPVRD
+406 KDANLVLSSSMPVRD

-427 PRVGVRVLANR
+427 PRSGIRVLSNR

-455 ESGKLTALLI
+455 ESGQATALLI

-480 IQRKVDLK
+480 KHRKVDLK

-504 QSTTLDPQRFEQLF
+504 QSTTLEAERFEQLF
-518 GTPHNVD
+518 GTPHDVD
-525 IGQLVQAHGLPNTTV
+525 IEQLVQAHGLPCATV
-540 GTVAQL
+540 QTVAQM
-546 KGALAQKGSR
+546 KKALLQTGSC

-577 VYAAVAK
+577 VAK
-584 ALKAE
+584 ALRAE

>member
-1 MTRIGATIEGM
+1 
-12 TSSSAITA
+12 
-20 TFCATLVD
+20 
-28 EWIRCGVQHAVVAP
+28 
-42 GSRSTPMALAIAARS
+42 MALAIAARS
-57 ELHLHVFHDER
+57 EVRLHVFHDER

-132 AQTIDQQNLYGSSTR
+132 AQTIDQQNLYGTSTR

-152 GVADDTVRDK
+152 GVADGTMRDS
-162 WRQLADEVLSA
+162 WRQLAQEVLSA
-173 AIRTDAG
+173 AVQTVAG

-188 REPLVGIAD
+188 REPLVGTAE
-197 ELPAVINSQVGYAF
+197 ELPAVIDSSVENLF
-211 DDPQTIPQGLIQKL
+211 DGLQTIPQEIISQDNLKKL
-225 SAMCVGE
+225 TAICVHE
-232 RGVIVAGNGIDNPQ
+232 KGVIIAGNGIDNPH

-262 SRSGCRVDVANACG
+262 SRSGCRMDSGNASG
-276 ATVVSNADILL
+276 ATVVSNADVLL
-287 RDSETAATYSP
+287 RDSETSATYSP
-298 LVVLR
+298 QVVLR
-303 FGEPPVSKVVNT
+303 FGEPPVSKVVNA
-315 WLRESKCTYVAVS
+315 WLRESKCTYVAVCDT
-328 NSLQLIDPDR
+328 LKLIDPDR
-338 IVVEHIVAK
+338 VVNEHVVAK
-347 ASHVCESLN
+347 VSLVCASLN
-356 AHVQQKPATPWVKN
+356 AHVQQKPATSWVAN
-370 WEMMQATCGSI
+370 WKKMQATCDLI
-381 LGSMWN
+381 LGLMWN

-395 LVARTLVEAMP
+395 LVARALVEAMP

-455 ESGKLTALLI
+455 ESGKWTALLI

-480 IQRKVDLK
+480 MQREIDLK

-498 IFSFLP
+498 IFSFLS
-504 QSTTLDPQRFEQLF
+504 QSTTLDPDRFEQLF

-525 IGQLVQAHGLPNTTV
+525 IGQLVQAHGVPRATV

-546 KGALAQKGSR
+546 RDALARKGSC
-556 VIIVNT
+556 VIIVST

-577 VYAAVAK
+577 VAR